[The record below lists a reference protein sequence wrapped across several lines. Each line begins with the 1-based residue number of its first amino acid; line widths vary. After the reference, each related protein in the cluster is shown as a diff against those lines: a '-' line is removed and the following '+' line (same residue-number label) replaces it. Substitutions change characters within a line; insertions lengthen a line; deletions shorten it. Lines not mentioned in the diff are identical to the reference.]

1 MWNATF
7 CNVLHQTKQV
17 VNKLSRV
24 RRTDW
29 KSSLILNK
37 LKFSSRLNEKNTLT
51 LQAYST
57 SVILISSENIRLNL
71 TCRSGKGRTER
82 TCPTAKFTSPGLS
95 ETILFAHWQRILT
108 EKRMVEITGLGVRE
122 LSVPKSCFLGCCVYI
137 HSRDI
142 HSFEIHSLKVS
153 GNENRIDWFL
163 NWEPQR
169 YSLDSDIKIW
179 LRSAESR

>member
-51 LQAYST
+51 LQTYST
-57 SVILISSENIRLNL
+57 SVILISSENFRLNL
-71 TCRSGKGRTER
+71 TCRLGKGRTER

-95 ETILFAHWQRILT
+95 ETILFTHWQRILT
-108 EKRMVEITGLGVRE
+108 EKMKEWKKLPAWEFGSYR
-122 LSVPKSCFLGCCVYI
+122 
-137 HSRDI
+137 
-142 HSFEIHSLKVS
+142 SLKAVFWLLCVHS
-153 GNENRIDWFL
+153 QSRHSQFWNSNTKTIRKRKQNKLVFELRTATLFL
-163 NWEPQR
+163 RLR
-169 YSLDSDIKIW
+169 Y
-179 LRSAESR
+179 